1 MGNLIGDYQ
10 RLGEKLFQL
19 RQMMQTVYGVETR
32 FQGWIATVFQANE
45 NGEVFLLDIAGKW
58 IDDLEDENKENFL
71 NRKSSNVVLHA
82 EKDVAAWLNDKMRS
96 AGRYDALKLS
106 AERLS
111 LLVKVIIE
119 EVIMTRY
126 DQLTEESKVK
136 ALSAPDSNMLFCSQK
151 RIIAMYEGILKPD
164 GFRLTGPDVEVLQAA
179 ISIEIDAAKQRRQQA
194 AAPAVNQKPKKDSP
208 IIEAVKSWQPGKRR
222 PKVFY
227 TEIERIKKRLKV
239 GTRQAVI
246 IFCSDYGFSGQEKA
260 FEKSYEGYC
269 RVLVKKPTKE
279 PR

>member
-1 MGNLIGDYQ
+1 MGNLIEDYQ

-32 FQGWIATVFQANE
+32 FQGLIATVFQANE

-58 IDDLEDENKENFL
+58 IDDLEDENRENFL

-82 EKDVAAWLNDKMRS
+82 EKDVAAWLNDKRRS

-126 DQLTEESKVK
+126 DQLTDEDKAI
-136 ALSAPDSNMLFCSQK
+136 ALSRSDSDMLFRSRK

-164 GFRLTGPDVEVLQAA
+164 GFRLTGPDVEVLQEA
-179 ISIEIDAAKQRRQQA
+179 ISIEIDAARQRRQQT
-194 AAPAVNQKPKKDSP
+194 AAPAGYQ
-208 IIEAVKSWQPGKRR
+208 EQ
-222 PKVFY
+222 
-227 TEIERIKKRLKV
+227 
-239 GTRQAVI
+239 
-246 IFCSDYGFSGQEKA
+246 SDVVA
-260 FEKSYEGYC
+260 FEILQKMYDSASEEERMQYFRSRRGRRKAGVPDQDVYFEPALKQFNKANKGGLEMSTFIKTVG
-269 RVLVKKPTKE
+269 RFKKL
-279 PR
+279 